1 MAGGVVIFDAAAFV
15 LRFPQFAA
23 YNTATPAGLQMFFN
37 EATLLLNNT
46 SGSLVQ
52 EVTERAILL
61 NLIVAH
67 LAVLGGVV
75 APGGAGSTAGQ
86 VGRVSSATE
95 GSVSASLDM
104 GAVYGSAAWWMQTQY
119 GAQYWAM
126 TAQYRQARFVRA
138 RRFCGC

>member
-1 MAGGVVIFDAAAFV
+1 MANGVVIFDAAAFV
-15 LRFPQFAA
+15 LRFPFFAA

-46 SGSLVQ
+46 SASLVKD
-52 EVTERAILL
+52 ETERAMLL
-61 NLIVAH
+61 NLITAHIALINGVA
-67 LAVLGGVV
+67 

-95 GSVSASLDM
+95 GSVSVSLDM
-104 GAVYGSAAWWMQTQY
+104 GAAYASAAWWMQSSY

-126 TAQYRQARFVRA
+126 TAQYRQARFVHA
-138 RRFCGC
+138 RRCRC